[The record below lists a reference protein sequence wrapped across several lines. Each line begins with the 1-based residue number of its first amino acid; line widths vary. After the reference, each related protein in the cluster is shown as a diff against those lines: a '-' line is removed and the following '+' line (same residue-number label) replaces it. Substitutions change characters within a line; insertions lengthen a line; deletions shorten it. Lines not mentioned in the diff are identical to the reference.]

1 MSRWRWMAE
10 SPNGTTLMGTR
21 RTLHRIAA
29 HVLGRRRHQVSG
41 RFGLRAS
48 PGGFT
53 TPAFGDDP
61 ESLRVTD
68 GVLVRDIGSQTIA
81 LAITGST
88 MRRLITFAGA
98 DPDVEFSAGDETP
111 LLGDLDEPLEIDS
124 KAARLVT
131 GWFTLGACALDRVL
145 ADLSED
151 ADPVT
156 VQLWPEHFD
165 LGTNVV
171 SASGVRV
178 NLGASPGDDGIEEPY
193 LYVGPW
199 GPDRPGDPAF
209 WNASF
214 GAVLRTS
221 DMAAS
226 PDNVGAGAAFLRSG
240 LDRMTGPRAR

>member
-1 MSRWRWMAE
+1 MPRWRPMSE
-10 SPNGTTLMGTR
+10 SLNGTTVVGTR

-53 TPAFGDDP
+53 TPAFGDGP

-68 GVLVRDIGSQTIA
+68 GVLIRDVGAQTAA

-88 MRRLITFAGA
+88 MRRLITFAGS
-98 DPDVEFSAGDETP
+98 DPGVEFTVGDETP
-111 LLGDLDEPLEIDS
+111 LLGDLDEPLVIDS
-124 KAARLVT
+124 RAARLVA
-131 GWFTLGACALDRVL
+131 GWFTLGACALDQVL

-171 SASGVRV
+171 SASGERV

-209 WNASF
+209 WNEPF

-221 DMAAS
+221 DMPAS
-226 PDNVGAGAAFLRSG
+226 PNPVDASVAFLRSG
-240 LDRMTGPRAR
+240 LDRLTGSRAH